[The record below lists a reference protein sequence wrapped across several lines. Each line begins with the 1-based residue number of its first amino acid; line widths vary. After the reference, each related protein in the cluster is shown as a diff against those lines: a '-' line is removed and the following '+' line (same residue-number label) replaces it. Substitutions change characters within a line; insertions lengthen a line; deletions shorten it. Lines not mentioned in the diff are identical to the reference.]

1 MAYYRKT
8 QQYPGN
14 RYTLIRD
21 SVQQKKPFLI
31 YNFRDPNQYKAFLY
45 DLDKYGKLNYV
56 LQTIHSFDN
65 TFQRNFQ
72 QPSIFVTNEDTN
84 VSLEEFKKIAIGSLE
99 HYRLDSVICLFE
111 GKVAI
116 FYKNGEHK
124 IIGSEIFTTFD
135 KNEFSGD
142 YYQIGSNYYTFA

>member
-31 YNFRDPNQYKAFLY
+31 YNFRDPNQYKTFLY
-45 DLDKYGKLNYV
+45 DLDVYGKLNYV
-56 LQTIHSFDN
+56 LQSIHSFDN
-65 TFQRNFQ
+65 RFQRNFQ
-72 QPSIFVTNEDTN
+72 QPSIFVTNEDSD
-84 VSLEEFKKIAIGSLE
+84 VSLEDFKKLALNSLT
-99 HYRLDSVICLFE
+99 HYNLDSVICMYE

-116 FYKNGEHK
+116 FYKNGDHK
-124 IIGSEIFTTFD
+124 FIGSNIYTTFD
-135 KNEFSGD
+135 KDEIAGD
-142 YYQIGSNYYTFA
+142 YYQIGSNYYTFS